1 MSLPRRSSL
10 SPPQTNL
17 KHRVIT
23 CLNKLSDRD
32 TLGVATTELESIAR
46 NLTHDAFSPFLNC
59 LSTTDSSEKS
69 PVRRQCVRLLGLL
82 SASHGDALSPHL
94 SKMLSAVLRRLRDP
108 DSAVRSACVDAVASM
123 ASQITKPP
131 FSSFLKPLV
140 EAIFQEQDYNSQ
152 IGSSLC
158 LAAAIEA
165 SSNPDPAQL
174 QKLLPRLLK
183 LVKSDCFKAKP
194 ALLSLIGSIISAGG
208 ASNRYVLNCLIPC
221 LVEFLSSE
229 DWAARKAAAEALAR
243 LAVAE
248 RNLLPEFKS
257 SCVAS
262 LESRKFDKVKLVRD
276 IMNRSLDLWKEV
288 PGASNDILPQPQ
300 SKSSSKDNGNGGC
313 SPLVSKSSHNEGFE
327 TPQLKK
333 TLPTNRL
340 LSSDNSFAT
349 MAPKRS
355 PLKISDKNPGTAIF
369 RKLDC
374 KKRSDWNAKIA
385 LPQSTSL
392 KMACEDD
399 VKNRYTEVSKS
410 EENESCKNFK
420 PETKC
425 VLSNKT
431 CDEKLHNFASL
442 RSGSR
447 VVPFP
452 ENDNCELDVVN
463 NNATEEVY
471 GNHEEVEDLSLIREQ
486 LVQIENQQSSLL
498 DLLQRFIGSSQSGMT
513 YLETR
518 VHGLEKVLDEISY
531 DLAVSTG
538 RISNR
543 ESVGNTCCMIPGAEF
558 FSPKKF
564 WKRTEGQ
571 YSNSRFSLSGK
582 NNSLTAMRNL
592 PDKDANTEMFKP
604 DSQRDQN
611 QNGGGSVVNPSADTT
626 LVESRGNLESYLDRT
641 PKKMIQDA
649 ETVSA
654 CNASG
659 LDRVS
664 LANCITAAKL
674 SFRSPV

>member
-32 TLGVATTELESIAR
+32 TLAVATTELESIAR
-46 NLTHDAFSPFLNC
+46 NLSHDAFSPFLNC

-69 PVRRQCVRLLGLL
+69 PVRKQCVRLLGLL

-140 EAIFQEQDYNSQ
+140 EAIFLEQDYNSQ

-165 SSNPDPAQL
+165 SPNPDPSQL

-183 LVKSDCFKAKP
+183 LVKNDCFKAKP
-194 ALLSLIGSIISAGG
+194 ALLSLIGSIVSAGG
-208 ASNRYVLNCLIPC
+208 ASSLNLLNCLIPC

-257 SCVAS
+257 SCLAS

-276 IMNRSLDLWKEV
+276 IMNRSLELWKEV
-288 PGASNDILPQPQ
+288 PGVSNDILPQPQ
-300 SKSSSKDNGNGGC
+300 SKSSSKNNGNSGC
-313 SPLVSKSSHNEGFE
+313 SPPVSKSSRVEGFE
-327 TPQLKK
+327 TPQQKK
-333 TLPTNRL
+333 TTPTNRL
-340 LSSDNSFAT
+340 PSPDNSFAT

-369 RKLDC
+369 RKLEC
-374 KKRSDWNAKIA
+374 KKRSDWNVEVAV
-385 LPQSTSL
+385 PQPSSL
-392 KMACEDD
+392 EVACEDD

-410 EENESCKNFK
+410 GVDESCKNLK
-420 PETKC
+420 PETKR
-425 VLSNKT
+425 VLFNKT
-431 CDEKLHNFASL
+431 CDEKLHKFGGL

-447 VVPFP
+447 VVPFRG
-452 ENDNCELDVVN
+452 NDNCELDVVDS
-463 NNATEEVY
+463 NATEEVY
-471 GNHEEVEDLSLIREQ
+471 GNHKEVEDLSLIRKQ

-498 DLLQRFIGSSQSGMT
+498 EVLQRFIGSSQSGMT
-513 YLETR
+513 SLETR
-518 VHGLEKVLDEISY
+518 VNGLEKALDEISY

-538 RISNR
+538 RISNS
-543 ESVGNTCCMIPGAEF
+543 ESTGNTCCMLPGAEF
-558 FSPKKF
+558 LSPKKF
-564 WKRTEGQ
+564 WRRMEGQ
-571 YSNSRFSLSGK
+571 YSTSRFSFSGK
-582 NNSLTAMRNL
+582 NLSLTAMRNM
-592 PDKDANTEMFKP
+592 PDKDANCEMFKP
-604 DSQRDQN
+604 DNLRDQN
-611 QNGGGSVVNPSADTT
+611 QSGGGSVVNPAADT
-626 LVESRGNLESYLDRT
+626 LAELRGNCN
-641 PKKMIQDA
+641 A
-649 ETVSA
+649 ERVSV

-659 LDRVS
+659 LDRAS
-664 LANCITAAKL
+664 LTSCITAAKL
-674 SFRSPV
+674 SSRSSV